1 MLIQNDPFRE
11 LDNLFSQARRATTP
25 RATMPMDAYRR
36 GDTVWVHIDLPGVA
50 PDSLEIN
57 IERSVLTV
65 TAERSW
71 NSVEGDKPYLSERY
85 QGSMGRQVHLGEG
98 LDSSEIEADLHDG
111 VLTLRIPVAE
121 KAKPR
126 KIQVNSGAKDEAPA
140 IDVESATA

>member
-11 LDNLFSQARRATTP
+11 LDNLFGSRGRSASARTP
-25 RATMPMDAYRR
+25 MPMDAFRR
-36 GDTVWVHIDLPGVA
+36 GDSVWVYIDMPGVSA
-50 PDSLEIN
+50 DSLDIN
-57 IERSVLTV
+57 VERSVLTV

-71 NSVEGDKPYLSERY
+71 QPEDGDKHYLSERY

-98 LDSSEIEADLHDG
+98 LDPEGIEADLEDG

-126 KIQVNSGAKDEAPA
+126 KIEVGTGRTRAAKA
-140 IDVESATA
+140 IDVETSE